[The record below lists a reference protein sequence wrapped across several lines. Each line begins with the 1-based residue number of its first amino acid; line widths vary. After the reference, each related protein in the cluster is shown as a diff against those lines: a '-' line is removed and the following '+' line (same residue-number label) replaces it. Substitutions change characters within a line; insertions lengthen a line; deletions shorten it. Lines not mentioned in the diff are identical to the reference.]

1 MVNKRNIRKAL
12 KAIEKLSL
20 EMDRGMGMD
29 FAMDG
34 SGECGSI
41 IAKGW
46 RDWFNRK
53 MGNILADNG
62 VSLQQVQETA
72 DAWANRELEMGP
84 KKTFVTMHNS
94 RRNPQGFWKE
104 VDIFDTRWGNLSFAI
119 HSSLNH

>member
-1 MVNKRNIRKAL
+1 MTKKQNIRKAL
-12 KAIEKLSL
+12 KAIEKLSE

-62 VSLQQVQETA
+62 VSLQQIQETA

-84 KKTFVTMHNS
+84 KKTFVIVHNGCGKKE
-94 RRNPQGFWKE
+94 GFYKE

-119 HSSLNH
+119 HSSLNY